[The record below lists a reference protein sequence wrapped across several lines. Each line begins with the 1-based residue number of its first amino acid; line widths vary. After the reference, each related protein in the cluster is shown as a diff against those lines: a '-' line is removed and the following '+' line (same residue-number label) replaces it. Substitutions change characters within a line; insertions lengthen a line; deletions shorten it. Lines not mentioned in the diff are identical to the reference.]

1 MGEYIA
7 YATKRGSTM
16 KFRNVWLKYYSAFDD
31 ANQGGGAGGGA
42 EQETTTENADT
53 DTDTDN
59 DPVENGER
67 GEGDPNDTD
76 NDDPERKRTE
86 DGESG
91 DHDAEDD
98 DAEEFTF
105 DGQPLAD
112 PNAVEDGENDSKL
125 VKQLRAQLREQSR
138 QLKEKSTQQA
148 QPVTT
153 LDNLPPKPQLGDE
166 GIDWDEEKLS
176 EAMDKWY
183 ENKAQAEAHQKTQK
197 AKAEQF
203 QTKLQERGEV
213 YKQERATAIKR
224 MAGYEQA
231 EELVSGL
238 PEPLQAALL
247 LNSQKPTLTVM
258 ALARNEKLRQEIED
272 AYNND
277 HIRLGYLIA
286 DIDRRAGTAPR
297 AKKDVNGAPQV
308 KGSGGAKNIGQLEA
322 AKEKARSSG
331 NWDPYFELKAKLE
344 KKD

>member
-1 MGEYIA
+1 
-7 YATKRGSTM
+7 M
-16 KFRNVWLKYYSAFDD
+16 KFRNAWLKYYAAFDD
-31 ANQGGGAGGGA
+31 GTQGGGDAGGGA
-42 EQETTTENADT
+42 AEQATETTTT
-53 DTDTDN
+53 DDS
-59 DPVENGER
+59 DPGDNGER

-76 NDDPERKRTE
+76 NDDPERKRTDTDDNGE
-86 DGESG
+86 DE
-91 DHDAEDD
+91 
-98 DAEEFTF
+98 AEEFTF

-112 PNAVEDGENDSKL
+112 PDALEDGENDSKL

-138 QLKEKSTQQA
+138 QLKQQSTQQA
-148 QPVTT
+148 KPTTT

-166 GIDWDEEKLS
+166 GIDWDESKLS
-176 EAMDKWY
+176 EKMDEWY
-183 ENKAQAEAHQKTQK
+183 KLKAEAEAHQATQQQK
-197 AKAEQF
+197 AQQF
-203 QTKLQERGEV
+203 QTRLQERGEV
-213 YKQERATAIKR
+213 YRQERATAIKK

-231 EELVSGL
+231 EEVVAGL

-297 AKKDVNGAPQV
+297 VKKDVNGAPQV
-308 KGSGGAKNIGQLEA
+308 KGNGGAKNIGQLEA

-331 NWDPYFELKAKLE
+331 NWDAYFDLKAKLE

>member
-1 MGEYIA
+1 
-7 YATKRGSTM
+7 M
-16 KFRNVWLKYYSAFDD
+16 KFRNAWLKYYAAFDD
-31 ANQGGGAGGGA
+31 GTQGGGDAGGGA
-42 EQETTTENADT
+42 DTSADT
-53 DTDTDN
+53 DTDTDT
-59 DPVENGER
+59 DPGDNGER
-67 GEGDPNDTD
+67 GEGDPND
-76 NDDPERKRTE
+76 NDDPERQRTTT
-86 DGESG
+86 DDPNG
-91 DHDAEDD
+91 EDD
-98 DAEEFTF
+98 GEEFTF

-112 PNAVEDGENDSKL
+112 PDEVEDGANDSEL
-125 VKQLRAQLREQSR
+125 VKKLRAQLREQSK
-138 QLKEKSTQQA
+138 QLKQKSTQTEHKPA
-148 QPVTT
+148 TS

-166 GIDWDEEKLS
+166 GIDWDEGKLA

-183 ENKAQAEAHQKTQK
+183 EQKAEAEAHQKTQQ

-203 QTKLQERGEV
+203 QTRIQERGEV
-213 YKQERATAIKR
+213 YKQERAVAVKKF
-224 MAGYEQA
+224 AGYEQA
-231 EELVSGL
+231 EEIVSSL

-308 KGSGGAKNIGQLEA
+308 KGNGGAKNIGQLEA

-331 NWDPYFELKAKLE
+331 NWDAYFELKAKLE